1 MKELKLEDLKLG
13 EVITLYFFR
22 YDKGTGK
29 IECLPSNFKVGQI
42 QFNTYNSLSNK
53 VSIEDVIFV
62 SEDHDYTIKLE
73 DIIHIDFERETK
85 YSFGNS
91 EEDYEE
97 YKSKLINLL
106 AGKIKNDTYTIE
118 NLKWK
123 VKQNE
128 KILSILKGDNHGK
141 EI

>member
-1 MKELKLEDLKLG
+1 MKELNLEDLKLG
-13 EVITLYFFR
+13 EVVTLYFFR

-29 IECLPSNFKVGQI
+29 IECLPSNFKVYQI
-42 QFNTYNSLSNK
+42 QFNTCNSLSNK

-62 SEDHDYTIKLE
+62 SEDHDYEIKLE
-73 DIIHIDFERETK
+73 DIIHIDFDRETK

-106 AGKIKNDTYTIE
+106 AGKIKNDTFAIE
-118 NLKWK
+118 GLNRR

-128 KILSILKGDNHGK
+128 KILKILEGENHGK